1 MQNHKLKRMIQ
12 TITQTD
18 LLRQLYKET
27 SIDES
32 YELENCI
39 RQDENLK
46 KEYLQLNEVK
56 TALDSLILSPN
67 DSTIENIL
75 NYSRQTRL

>member
-56 TALDSLILSPN
+56 TALDSLIFSPN

>member
-75 NYSRQTRL
+75 NYSRQTKL